1 MKNTKPEQKSESEQ
15 NTDKLCKEDK
25 IDDNLILVPLDN
37 GETKRYR
44 KVYK

>member
-1 MKNTKPEQKSESEQ
+1 MKNTKPEQLEQLEQES
-15 NTDKLCKEDK
+15 DKLEVE
-25 IDDNLILVPLDN
+25 IDDNIVLVPLDN